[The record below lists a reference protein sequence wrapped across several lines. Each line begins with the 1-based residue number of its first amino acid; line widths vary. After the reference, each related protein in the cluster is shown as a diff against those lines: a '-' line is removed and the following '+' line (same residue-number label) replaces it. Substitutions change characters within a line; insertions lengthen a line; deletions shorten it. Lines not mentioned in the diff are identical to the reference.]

1 MKIFIICGEKSGN
14 ETLHDILTY
23 FFNCV
28 KEQKIEENVE
38 IKGVVN
44 DECATKFNISQIC
57 NANYFSVIG
66 FGDIL
71 FNLPSFFDKIN
82 DISYFIADYQ
92 PDLIISIDSYELSI
106 RIAKKTRKLLKKRN
120 IGYKDVQFWHIGAPS
135 VWAYWKFRAKKIAKY
150 YDKLFY
156 FFPFEGQ
163 YFKPLEKHTNIYH
176 KGFKSEFVGFNYAFQ
191 QLDHN
196 IMKNDKTIGFMIG
209 SRKKEIERHIDLIL
223 NTIFRLKMLDSG
235 YKFVIFATVDTLDDI
250 KNYFSNIKNVEIV
263 CNEEDKIKKIQ
274 ECMLVVAKNGSNNV
288 VIGALETPMITFY
301 RTSFITWLFI
311 RLFAK
316 IKHFN
321 LLNITLSDDH
331 IPEFIQNK
339 ATPENLLQ
347 CINYLLKN
355 KEAREKQIRKNRQAI
370 MLMKSETYYKSHEII
385 ANEILK
391 MFK

>member
-196 IMKNDKTIGFMIG
+196 IMKNDNYSTQYGNNNMVNNNNNMYYQYNR
-209 SRKKEIERHIDLIL
+209 SNSNNMEQMNQANQMNMNYNNRSNTMPNLMKKDSINNQNKYEEMNVNFFQNNKKPQILYKYRDLGE
-223 NTIFRLKMLDSG
+223 NTEKIFTD
-235 YKFVIFATVDTLDDI
+235 
-250 KNYFSNIKNVEIV
+250 
-263 CNEEDKIKKIQ
+263 KKIWWS
-274 ECMLVVAKNGSNNV
+274 A
-288 VIGALETPMITFY
+288 
-301 RTSFITWLFI
+301 
-311 RLFAK
+311 
-316 IKHFN
+316 
-321 LLNITLSDDH
+321 
-331 IPEFIQNK
+331 
-339 ATPENLLQ
+339 
-347 CINYLLKN
+347 
-355 KEAREKQIRKNRQAI
+355 
-370 MLMKSETYYKSHEII
+370 
-385 ANEILK
+385 
-391 MFK
+391 

>member
-14 ETLHDILTY
+14 ETLYDILTY
-23 FFNCV
+23 FFNCI
-28 KEQKIEENVE
+28 KSQKIEEKIE
-38 IKGVVN
+38 IKGVVS
-44 DECATKFNISQIC
+44 DEYATKFNISQIC
-57 NANYFSVIG
+57 NSNYFSVIG
-66 FGDIL
+66 FGDII

-191 QLDHN
+191 WPDHN
-196 IMKNDKTIGFMIG
+196 IIKSDKTIGFMIG

-301 RTSFITWLFI
+301 KTSFITWLFVK
-311 RLFAK
+311 LCVK